1 MEYVEVR
8 GKTVDVAVEAALQ
21 ELGIDRERADI
32 EVIQEPEK
40 GFLGM
45 GGQDAVV
52 RVKARPAQK
61 RRRRRRRSGDEG
73 DDRTRGERSAG
84 QAGRTQTRGGAPGGT
99 GRGGRDK
106 AGRSD
111 RSDRSERSDR
121 NRPDRDAN
129 RGRNT
134 GSRTGNRPA
143 EAKSA
148 GRRDNDAG
156 KSERP
161 AKEEIEVS
169 IEEQVP
175 VVESFLKG
183 LVEAFGLEGSVAVT
197 TEEDVIVADVSGP
210 QTEAMVGPRGATIEA
225 IHELTKTVLQRRTQA
240 SARVRL
246 DIAGYGE
253 RRRQALAI
261 YADQL
266 IDQVLA
272 EGGEVMLEPMS
283 AGDRKTI
290 HDAVAARDGVRSY
303 SEGEAPS
310 RFVVIATEGADTEE
324 E

>member
-45 GGQDAVV
+45 GGKDAVV
-52 RVKARPAQK
+52 RVKARSQK
-61 RRRRRRRSGDEG
+61 RRRRRRRGGDERKEAG
-73 DDRTRGERSAG
+73 EGSKPRSQDRDER
-84 QAGRTQTRGGAPGGT
+84 
-99 GRGGRDK
+99 
-106 AGRSD
+106 D
-111 RSDRSERSDR
+111 RSRRSERPNR
-121 NRPDRDAN
+121 NRDGGNAKTSGVPRSDSRRDAN
-129 RGRNT
+129 RES
-134 GSRTGNRPA
+134 SRPRSDQPKK
-143 EAKSA
+143 EAT
-148 GRRDNDAG
+148 
-156 KSERP
+156 
-161 AKEEIEVS
+161 EVS
-169 IEEQVP
+169 IEEQAP

-183 LVEAFGLEGSVAVT
+183 LVESFGLEGQVSVT
-197 TEEDVIVADVSGP
+197 IDDDVIVADVSGP
-210 QTEAMVGPRGATIEA
+210 QTEAMVGPRGSTIEA
-225 IHELTKTVLQRRTQA
+225 IHELTKTVLQRQTQA

-246 DIAGYGE
+246 DVAGYAE

-266 IDQVLA
+266 IDQVLQ

-290 HDAVAARDGVRSY
+290 HDAVAQREGVRSY
-303 SEGEAPS
+303 SEGEAPQ
-310 RFVVIATEGADTEE
+310 RFVVIAAISDEE